1 MTLSVDD
8 SHSVNSITMN
18 ATDGQDRLRL
28 TWDRR

>member
-8 SHSVNSITMN
+8 SHNVNSITMN